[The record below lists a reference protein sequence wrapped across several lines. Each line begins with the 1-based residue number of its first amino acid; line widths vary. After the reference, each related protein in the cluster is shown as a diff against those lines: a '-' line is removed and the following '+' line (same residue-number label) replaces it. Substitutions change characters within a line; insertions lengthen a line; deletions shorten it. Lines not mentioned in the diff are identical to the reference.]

1 MVISASFHEFN
12 KVTSAI
18 SSAMKSFNLKT
29 PDGKDQGFSVQKL
42 IAITNRLNL
51 AYHILIQT
59 NSTGP

>member
-1 MVISASFHEFN
+1 M
-12 KVTSAI
+12 TSAI

-42 IAITNRLNL
+42 IAITSRLNL